1 MVDWDLVLRKLAD
14 LDQYLDQVGEYRGI
28 SVEEYRR
35 DWKIQRIV
43 ERTLQMAIETCVDVA
58 THVIA
63 DLRLRVPAT
72 YAEAFEILA
81 EAGLLEPDL
90 EQAMVRMTGFRNVIV
105 HEYTRVDAAIVVRVL
120 RDDLDD
126 LARFRLAA
134 LAWRPGPSG

>member
-1 MVDWDLVLRKLAD
+1 MTGTSSSKLAD

-63 DLRLRVPAT
+63 DLRLRIPAT

-126 LARFRLAA
+126 LARFRQAA
-134 LAWRPGPSG
+134 LAWRPGPAG